1 MGYRLNR
8 LDEPVFVTVSKPL
21 LREFGIHRRL
31 ESCVYDSFAF
41 AQAWRCDETSGWV
54 EESRME
60 GHSDWVRDVAWAPSL
75 GGTEG
80 RSVIASCSQDRRVVI
95 WSKESDASTQVL
107 IFFSSHVWPFSHG
120 GHIRK

>member
-1 MGYRLNR
+1 M
-8 LDEPVFVTVSKPL
+8 
-21 LREFGIHRRL
+21 
-31 ESCVYDSFAF
+31 YDSFAF
-41 AQAWRCDETSGWV
+41 EQAWRCDETSGWV

-107 IFFSSHVWPFSHG
+107 VFFNSRFSDGLFLTG
-120 GHIRK
+120 GTSASKVQRNSARSTPLFKTML